1 MYIDNL
7 PTFRL
12 SDLPRALLQK
22 RYAYDFNLL
31 RSGLDFLLKHSR
43 LSEIKKRR
51 ILVPAFICPTV
62 PEVVKQNGF
71 SVKFADC
78 DMETFNLKIMPDDLD
93 DVGAI
98 LLCHTFGARKMLP
111 KIKNGKVLIIE
122 DCAHFLT
129 KELEGDYGLY
139 SMYKQLPNLRGG
151 FVVAKNE
158 DLLSAYGS
166 IKQEKF
172 SFGDFRDYIIRLR
185 GAERGILN
193 FLRARKGLP
202 ISDFDDE
209 ERIDVAKA
217 PKIIS
222 GFYEVVK
229 SRFDPDKN
237 SRIYYQLKEQ
247 FLKKGFCEYFY
258 MQEMPEGSVPCNF
271 SIRLRRDDFFAR
283 DMILLNLRRAGVF
296 ADRLWYNAETHGRP
310 HASILTRTV
319 INLPLHP
326 QVLNKLAN
334 VI

>member
-7 PTFRL
+7 LTFRL
-12 SDLPRALLQK
+12 ADLSRAILRK
-22 RYAYDFNLL
+22 RYGYDFNLL

-78 DMETFNLKIMPDDLD
+78 DLETFNMKIMSDDLD

-98 LLCHTFGARKMLP
+98 LICHTFGAKKSLP

-151 FVVAKNE
+151 FIVTKNE
-158 DLLSAYGS
+158 DLLSAYKA
-166 IKQEKF
+166 IRQEKF
-172 SFGDFRDYIIRLR
+172 SLKDYRDYLIRLR
-185 GAERGILN
+185 GERGVLN
-193 FLRARKGLP
+193 FFRARKSVP
-202 ISDFDDE
+202 MSDFDDE
-209 ERIDVAKA
+209 ERIDVARA
-217 PKIIS
+217 SGIIS
-222 GFYEVVK
+222 GLYEVTRN
-229 SRFDPDKN
+229 RFDPEKN
-237 SRIYYQLKEQ
+237 LRIYYELKEY

-271 SIRLRRDDFFAR
+271 SIRLRRDDFATR
-283 DMILLNLRRAGVF
+283 DSILLRLRRSGIF
-296 ADRLWYNAETHGRP
+296 ADRLWYNAETHGCP

-326 QVLNKLAN
+326 RVLNKLAN